1 MKRKIF
7 LFLVLAAGCAHGI
20 RNVEDCGQVQA
31 VDRKVECGACT
42 VQNKAGGVIGTYEY
56 RPDAA
61 DGQRCV
67 RVQ

>member
-1 MKRKIF
+1 MKKLL
-7 LFLVLAAGCAHGI
+7 LFLALAGCAHGI